1 MPPTDPLLYRF
12 YELVMVNGPALKA
25 LIEEEFGDGIMSAI
39 DSLSSSTAFLM
50 RRETAC
56 GSSCPANSC
65 PKNIT
70 APNRACRNTD
80 LRRSDRGYRRSRAF
94 AARPLIRRFAPPS
107 PASGRRESRAL
118 RGAPSGAAVAPALF
132 TVGGRQSD
140 RASPA
145 ARQREALRTADW
157 RLHIVVTP
165 SNFSLNAH
173 IEEA

>member
-94 AARPLIRRFAPPS
+94 AARPLVSGESPGGLVSPGCEGAGGRPS
-107 PASGRRESRAL
+107 PRAAADA
-118 RGAPSGAAVAPALF
+118 RFPSGCNR
-132 TVGGRQSD
+132 G
-140 RASPA
+140 
-145 ARQREALRTADW
+145 
-157 RLHIVVTP
+157 
-165 SNFSLNAH
+165 
-173 IEEA
+173 